1 MYKLTLQNRTA
12 LWDYLCHEPEMNLFF
27 LGDLENFGFE
37 SENVEFYAMDRSDKK
52 DFDCVLLRY
61 HDHFQLYSIYED
73 YDAEAVA
80 AFLSTFPE
88 VLDLNGKENVISRI
102 AHFFPKFTMRPT
114 YMSRC
119 NQILTDAPLPDGITI
134 RTLENSDAAAAID
147 MYLLIDEFAKTYR
160 NQREKQIALLQES
173 IARGELILGA
183 FQADDQIAALG
194 QTTAAYSES
203 AMIIGIA
210 AHPEMRGQ
218 GIASALVSELC
229 TRTFANG
236 CKYICLFYDN
246 PKAGAIYR
254 RIGFTEIGKYVMFR

>member
-1 MYKLTLQNRTA
+1 
-12 LWDYLCHEPEMNLFF
+12 
-27 LGDLENFGFE
+27 
-37 SENVEFYAMDRSDKK
+37 MDRSDEK
-52 DFDCVLLRY
+52 DFDCVLLRF

-73 YDAEAVA
+73 YHAEAVA
-80 AFLSTFPE
+80 AFLSTFSE
-88 VLDLNGKENVISRI
+88 VADLNGKETVI
-102 AHFFPKFTMRPT
+102 AHVANFFPKFKMRPT

-134 RTLENSDAAAAID
+134 RALDDSDAAAAVD

-160 NQREKQIALLQES
+160 NQREKQIKLIQDS

-183 FQADDQIAALG
+183 FQDDGQIAALG

-210 AHPEMRGQ
+210 THPEMRGR
-218 GIASALVSELC
+218 GIASALVSALC
-229 TRTFANG
+229 KRTFANG

-246 PKAGAIYR
+246 PKAGAIYH
-254 RIGFTEIGKYVMFR
+254 RIGFTEIGKYILFH